1 MKSLGWPGRY
11 RWMLPILLLAFL
23 LRMAYLDA
31 QSLWWDEAFS
41 VTVSS
46 MDLHSL
52 LIATLGDRVH
62 PPLYYLVLH
71 FWLTLGQGEFVVRAL
86 SAFVGVLAVACMFPM
101 ADIVGQKRL
110 GVISAFALAISP
122 LHIWYSQE
130 ANYHGLNDIAWHTTP

>member
-1 MKSLGWPGRY
+1 MNGRGWPGRY
-11 RWMLPILLLAFL
+11 RWLLPILLLAFL
-23 LRMAYLDA
+23 LRIAYLDA

-71 FWLTLGQGEFVVRAL
+71 FWLTLDRKSVV
-86 SAFVGVLAVACMFPM
+86 
-101 ADIVGQKRL
+101 
-110 GVISAFALAISP
+110 
-122 LHIWYSQE
+122 
-130 ANYHGLNDIAWHTTP
+130 